1 MPSTTHNC
9 IYQRRFFTALAC
21 TLFAVPLRWMSSR
34 RRLNRG
40 FPAVEC
46 HASALPP
53 IRIASSKSWKNLALQ
68 DRGGNHVALGVRGLS
83 RLLVSPASLLSV
95 AMNVTTE
102 DATAP
107 KPLQVTQ
114 PNIKNGDKRISA
126 CKFAYVAEHS
136 GVSKPTFLKS
146 KRAFIHGKPMLPMDL
161 MRSVFHGSSLLRR
174 WHSPIRL
181 ASICSVSLLAHRTP
195 VATARHIT
203 DSNKARFQG

>member
-1 MPSTTHNC
+1 M
-9 IYQRRFFTALAC
+9 L
-21 TLFAVPLRWMSSR
+21 LRS
-34 RRLNRG
+34 
-40 FPAVEC
+40 C

-68 DRGGNHVALGVRGLS
+68 DRGGNHVALGVSGLS
-83 RLLVSPASLLSV
+83 RLLVSPSSLLCI
-95 AMNVTTE
+95 AMNITTE

-107 KPLQVTQ
+107 KPHQVTQ

-146 KRAFIHGKPMLPMDL
+146 KRAFIHGKPMLPMDV

-181 ASICSVSLLAHRTP
+181 AAICSVSLLAHRTP